1 MDEQPAW
8 TPGEVPEPVT
18 PAGPPWNQPPAPGAG
33 ASHADPG
40 SSYAAPP
47 GDGGSADPGHAGLPQ
62 PAYPGAPRQGYPG
75 QPAGYPAS
83 SYPPPAAAS
92 PYGAPVPSA
101 AYGGPA
107 PFGQAPYGT
116 TSPTGYP
123 PVAPGFGGAPSAY
136 PGPIITGPGYPP
148 PGQPYGSSPY
158 ATYAPYNPSTD
169 GFAIA
174 ALVFGILGGWLSLVF
189 GPIALS
195 RIKKSGARGRGMA
208 LAGIWLGAAWI
219 VGGILLAIA
228 IPVFLNQR
236 HQALHDECANGNMSA
251 CDTLY
256 NTTRDGSAEHAFGDT
271 CGGRTQGGYE
281 CTSIGAVSYGD
292 NTHLDRLWDACAAGD
307 GASCDELYTSAPPGS
322 DYAEY
327 GMTCGGRTDG
337 SAECVVLL
345 GQNSST

>member
-1 MDEQPAW
+1 MDEQSAW
-8 TPGEVPEPVT
+8 TPGEVPDPVT
-18 PAGPPWNQPPAPGAG
+18 PAGPAWSQPT
-33 ASHADPG
+33 
-40 SSYAAPP
+40 
-47 GDGGSADPGHAGLPQ
+47 
-62 PAYPGAPRQGYPG
+62 GYPV
-75 QPAGYPAS
+75 P

-92 PYGAPVPSA
+92 PYGPPVPSG

-107 PFGQAPYGT
+107 PVGQVPYGT
-116 TSPTGYP
+116 TSPTGHP

-136 PGPIITGPGYPP
+136 PGPVTGPGYPP
-148 PGQPYGSSPY
+148 PGQPYGGSPY
-158 ATYAPYNPSTD
+158 TPYAPYAPYNPGTD

-174 ALVFGILGGWLSLVF
+174 ALVFGILGGWLSLAF

-228 IPVFLNQR
+228 LPVFLNQR
-236 HQALHDECANGNMSA
+236 HVALHNECANGNMSA

-256 NTTRDGSAEHAFGDT
+256 NTTREGSSEHAFGDT

-292 NTHLDRLWDACAAGD
+292 NAHLDRLWDACAAGD
-307 GASCDELYTSAPPGS
+307 PASCDELYAAAPPGS
-322 DYAEY
+322 DYAQY

-337 SAECVVLL
+337 SAECVALL
-345 GQNSST
+345 GQKSST